1 MHDYFKQ
8 RRRKTCEGKFVL
20 CRPTF
25 WSKQIID
32 LFGILVNQVSFHSYY
47 SYVFFGSPFLN
58 YAAITCLYVTDSDAS
73 LVFHI
78 QSRIKSK
85 EFKWVISPNMYR
97 NEYIYIC
104 LHRHTQISMNFFSWV
119 GGGLRCYMWGCIK
132 KNILVGPCAVFQS
145 WFSVCSMCLSASIL
159 GISGRI
165 EHTPIYV
172 SQDIQNEPRS
182 GVWLLCVAWNYD
194 VL

>member
-1 MHDYFKQ
+1 MWRQVCFVQTHILI
-8 RRRKTCEGKFVL
+8 KTNHRSIWYPSQSSFFSL
-20 CRPTF
+20 ILFIRIF
-25 WSKQIID
+25 WIP
-32 LFGILVNQVSFHSYY
+32 
-47 SYVFFGSPFLN
+47 FFELN
-58 YAAITCLYVTDSDAS
+58 SAAITCLYVTDSDAS

-145 WFSVCSMCLSASIL
+145 WFSVCSMCLSASISNYNWGSGLWRDNRFSKIMRLLTHLIVATGRQL
-159 GISGRI
+159 GLIF
-165 EHTPIYV
+165 E
-172 SQDIQNEPRS
+172 Q
-182 GVWLLCVAWNYD
+182 
-194 VL
+194 